1 MCPWDVEAI
10 RAEFPILQQEVNGRP
25 VVYLDSTAS
34 AQKPRVVI
42 ETLRRVYSEY
52 YANVH
57 RGIYTFAEQ
66 STEAYEGAREKV
78 ARFIHAPEAAEV
90 VFTRNA
96 TEALNLVAYTW
107 GEANIGAG
115 DRIVVTEMEHHSN
128 LVPWQQLA
136 KRKGAELAF
145 VPVTDGGE
153 LDLEVLRSLLADG
166 KTKVVAFTLMSNV
179 LGTITPAEEIVRMAH
194 EAGAITVL
202 DGAQAVPHLPVDVQA
217 LDADF
222 LAFSGHKMGSPG
234 VGVLWGRRALL
245 EAMPPFLYGGDM
257 ILHVEKYHS
266 DWNEIPHKFEAGTP
280 PIAETI
286 ALGAAVDFLT
296 GLGMEAVHEHEQ
308 ELVAYAMK
316 RLAEVEGLH
325 ILGPGAEKR
334 GGVVAFWMDTAHP
347 HDIASLLDEEGIC
360 VRAGHHCAEP
370 LHERYG
376 VPATARASFY
386 VYNRPDEVDA
396 LVAALQHVNALLR
409 R

>member
-1 MCPWDVEAI
+1 MDPWDIEAI
-10 RAEFPILQQEVNGRP
+10 RAEFPILQQEVNGKP

-42 ETLRRVYSEY
+42 ETLRQVYENY

-57 RGIYTFAEQ
+57 RGIYTFAEK

-78 ARFIHAPEAAEV
+78 ARFINAPEAAEV
-90 VFTRNA
+90 IFTRNA

-107 GEANIGAG
+107 GEANIGEG
-115 DRIVVTEMEHHSN
+115 DRIITTEMEHHSN

-145 VPVTDGGE
+145 VPVTESGE
-153 LDLEVLRSLLADG
+153 LDLATLRSLLADG
-166 KTKVVAFTLMSNV
+166 KTKLVACTLMSNV
-179 LGTITPAEEIVRMAH
+179 LGTILPAGEIVQMAH
-194 EAGAITVL
+194 EAGAVVIL

-234 VGVLWGRRALL
+234 VGALWGRRSLL

-257 ILHVEKYHS
+257 ILHVEKYRS
-266 DWNEIPHKFEAGTP
+266 EWNEIPHKFEAGTP

-296 GLGMEAVHEHEQ
+296 ELGMEAIHRHEQ

-316 RLAEVEGLH
+316 RLLEVEGLH
-325 ILGPGAEKR
+325 ILGPSAEKR
-334 GGVVAFWMDTAHP
+334 GGVVAFWMDAAHP

-370 LHERYG
+370 LHARYG
-376 VPATARASFY
+376 VPASARASFY
-386 VYNRPDEVDA
+386 IYNRPEEIDR
-396 LVAALQHVNALLR
+396 LVAALKQVNALLR